1 MARFFFHIV
10 GDLDVEDPEGQEL
23 ADVAAARKA
32 ALFYARD
39 MAADAVRR
47 GELNLKHRIV
57 VEDEDHD
64 PLLAVTFREAFAI
77 TY

>member
-1 MARFFFHIV
+1 MARFFFHILS
-10 GDLDVEDPEGQEL
+10 DSDVDDPEGQEL
-23 ADVAAARKA
+23 ADAVSARKA

-39 MAADAVRR
+39 LAADAVRK
-47 GELNLKHRIV
+47 GAINLSHRIV

-64 PLLAVTFREAFAI
+64 PLLAVTFREAFTI